1 MDFSIAWQ
9 QINSMGREF
18 MALLPNLVFGLIVFF
33 AFLFAA
39 RGVRTLVQRLTENR
53 NQSQSLNIL
62 LSRLAY
68 VATLILGI
76 LVTVTIIIPSF
87 TPASL
92 VSALG
97 IGGVAIGFAFK
108 DIFQNFLAGVLLLL
122 TEPFRINDQIM
133 YKDFEGTVE
142 SIQTRATTIRTY
154 DGRRV
159 VIPNAE
165 LFINAVTVNTAY
177 DKRRLQYDIGIGYSD
192 DIATARQ
199 LILEALR
206 GVDGVLTDPAP
217 EALVVDLAG
226 SSVNIRARWWI
237 NPPRRADF
245 MAAQDKGLEAIK
257 NSLTA
262 HGIDLPFPTQQI
274 LLHDQTE
281 VTDGDRKTQRE
292 GWPAGQGEVPQSRQ
306 QLREAEAQK
315 ALEAG
320 KAKSEAPKAE
330 PAPTPAQPAKSAAP
344 AA

>member
-1 MDFSIAWQ
+1 MDFSIAWR
-9 QINSMGREF
+9 QINQMGRDF
-18 MALLPNLVFGLIVFF
+18 MALLPNLVFGIVVFV
-33 AFLFAA
+33 AFLYGA
-39 RGVRTLVQRLTENR
+39 RGVRSLVQRFTQHR
-53 NQSQSLNIL
+53 QSQGLNIL

-68 VATLILGI
+68 VATLILGV
-76 LVTVTIIIPSF
+76 LVTVTIVVPSF

-92 VSALG
+92 ISALG
-97 IGGVAIGFAFK
+97 VGGVAIGFAFK

-122 TEPFRINDQIM
+122 TEPFKLNDQIK

-177 DKRRLQYDIGIGYSD
+177 ETRRLQYDIGIGYSD
-192 DIATARQ
+192 DIATARK
-199 LILEALR
+199 LMIEAMR
-206 GVDGVLTDPAP
+206 GVDGVLADPAP
-217 EALVVDLAG
+217 EAIVVDLAG

-237 NPPRRADF
+237 NPPRRADI
-245 MAAQDKGLEAIK
+245 MDAQDRVLEAIK
-257 NSLTA
+257 NQLTA

-281 VTDGDRKTQRE
+281 VTDGDRNTQRE
-292 GWPAGQGEVPQSRQ
+292 GWPAGKGDVPQSR
-306 QLREAEAQK
+306 AEHQRAERQ
-315 ALEAG
+315 ARQD
-320 KAKSEAPKAE
+320 APEKPTEKE
-330 PAPTPAQPAKSAAP
+330 PAAP

>member
-9 QINSMGREF
+9 QINAMGRGF
-18 MALLPNLVFGLIVFF
+18 MALLPNLLFGFIVFI
-33 AFLFAA
+33 AFIFAA
-39 RGVRTLVQRLTENR
+39 RGVRSLVERLTQNR
-53 NQSQSLNIL
+53 QQSESLKIL

-68 VATLILGI
+68 VATLILGVLI
-76 LVTVTIIIPSF
+76 TVTIVVPSF

-97 IGGVAIGFAFK
+97 VGGVAIGFAFK

-122 TEPFRINDQIM
+122 TEPFKLNDQIK

-177 DKRRLQYDIGIGYSD
+177 EKRRLQYDIGIGYGD

-199 LILEALR
+199 LMLEAMR

-217 EALVVDLAG
+217 EAIVVDLAG

-237 NPPRRADF
+237 NPPRRADI
-245 MAAQDKGLEAIK
+245 MDAQDKVLEAIK
-257 NSLTA
+257 NTLTA

-281 VTDGDRKTQRE
+281 ATDGDRKTQRE
-292 GWPAGQGEVPQSRQ
+292 GWPAGQGAVPESRFQRQ
-306 QLREAEAQK
+306 QAARAAD
-315 ALEAG
+315 
-320 KAKSEAPKAE
+320 AKEQE
-330 PAPTPAQPAKSAAP
+330 
-344 AA
+344 